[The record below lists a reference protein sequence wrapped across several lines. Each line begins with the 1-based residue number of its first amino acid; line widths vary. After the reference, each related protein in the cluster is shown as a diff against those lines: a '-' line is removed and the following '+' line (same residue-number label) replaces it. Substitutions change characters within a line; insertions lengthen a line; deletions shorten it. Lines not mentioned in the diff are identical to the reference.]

1 LSAEI
6 PNNLFNFKHS
16 EMNNRYNNNKPSNN
30 NNSNYQNKS
39 NNPQQKP
46 YYNKNNNYN
55 NQNNQNAPNNQNNQ
69 NNQNRFQNKFQN
81 NKPQQLKPQVTEI
94 IISPMQVNNPIWSV
108 LKIPFKTD
116 DKLVADFVIP
126 ESQISIIFLSLQFH
140 QNYPLYIEDKL
151 DKFDKSEDSERY
163 FNKVMLCLFD
173 TDDINNHLM
182 DLTVICIMKGIKLL
196 VGFSFSE
203 IANYIASF
211 KYIEKYKAGY
221 MKEKFNKSSNQPQF
235 QSAADMVGIGGV
247 QQIDPST

>member
-1 LSAEI
+1 
-6 PNNLFNFKHS
+6 
-16 EMNNRYNNNKPSNN
+16 MNNRYNNNKPPNNYNNN

-46 YYNKNNNYN
+46 YYNKNNN
-55 NQNNQNAPNNQNNQ
+55 NQNAPNNNQ
-69 NNQNRFQNKFQN
+69 NNQNRFQNNNQNKFQN
-81 NKPQQLKPQVTEI
+81 NRQQQQLKPQVTEI
-94 IISPMQVNNPIWSV
+94 IISPMQVNNPIWSI
-108 LKIPFKTD
+108 LKIPFKID
-116 DKLVADFVIP
+116 DKLAADFVIP

-163 FNKVMLCLFD
+163 YNKVLLCLFD

-221 MKEKFNKSSNQPQF
+221 MKEKFNKPPNQVQF
-235 QSAADMVGIGGV
+235 QSASDMIGMNGGDGGNI
-247 QQIDPST
+247 QQNGPSS